1 MADDP
6 QQHWPK
12 GRDIPR
18 GLTDSPGAQW
28 SVHVLT
34 ILSSVALAILLVV
47 TFGSVVMRYAFEAPV
62 LGSNEIIQLVSVA
75 LVMLAMPAASLRGDH
90 VAVDVLDNAIGRWGR
105 FFGDILSRLIGMYLL
120 SNLAWRAWLKLLD
133 AKEFADLTN
142 MLRIPLWPFYGL
154 LALGSLLFALVLLLQ
169 LIDVLRIGP
178 DRK

>member
-1 MADDP
+1 MPIAVASGL
-6 QQHWPK
+6 WYGGLVWLGTIA
-12 GRDIPR
+12 GRN
-18 GLTDSPGAQW
+18 LEAVESWLAGANR
-28 SVHVLT
+28 T
-34 ILSSVALAILLVV
+34 LL
-47 TFGSVVMRYAFEAPV
+47 G
-62 LGSNEIIQLVSVA
+62 VA

-105 FFGDILSRLIGMYLL
+105 FFGDILSRSIGMYLL

-169 LIDVLRIGP
+169 LIDVLRSGP
-178 DRK
+178 DHK